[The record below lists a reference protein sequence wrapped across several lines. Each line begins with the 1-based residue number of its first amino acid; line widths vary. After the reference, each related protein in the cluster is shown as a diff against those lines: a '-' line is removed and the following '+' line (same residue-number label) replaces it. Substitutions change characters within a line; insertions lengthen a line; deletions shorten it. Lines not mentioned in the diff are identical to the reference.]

1 MAGKKTLTRIAG
13 VSLAAALAGSTAIVP
28 LAHAQTGASESS
40 QASSTSTAPVITTG
54 TTTTTSGFADELLAR
69 TTKAGTG
76 TGTSGATYTSNG
88 WTYTALALNPENGRV
103 YAISQGETPGHLLRI
118 KANDGLVG
126 DLGKIESIDTAG
138 ITSAAFTADGTLVLF
153 DAQEFHTLDLS
164 TDEPK
169 TGQPELKFNT
179 TRLKKEAERS
189 GTPAAWT
196 STDAYGDADLVSV
209 ARTSQG
215 AVFLWTLDTD
225 TGRADAERLDVADG
239 VTLRGIGDLN
249 YAYTQ
254 GNGTLVFAD
263 DEGQAVKVRGG
274 EVVAT
279 DVNRSLTANYAA
291 VAGLPIGSPYQPV
304 TVTAGAPTP
313 TPTTSTEAAATT
325 TETPVSVTTTQT
337 APAEPTTTVAT
348 TTSTITGTPATVWD
362 MNVTVRTED
371 DKLVEGAEFKLVSGG
386 NVIGATAPDGSGTV
400 QVKLDKKPV
409 EGERF
414 ELTLDTPPYGY
425 LNRKVA
431 ITVGQNSAEL
441 VLPRDPKVTT
451 TNMPQRILKGI
462 DEARP
467 IATSVLAPI
476 AAVAGLGAAGKG
488 RTTTTRTTST
498 NTTSQTA
505 VRMTGRSTT
514 ATGTTT
520 ARTASRSTSGSTVA
534 RVVADSTSTSA
545 VVYAERDDDLADT
558 GTPMRAIIS
567 LGILSILIGAAYL
580 ALGRRRDA

>member
-13 VSLAAALAGSTAIVP
+13 VSLAAALAGSIAIVP
-28 LAHAQTGASESS
+28 LAQAQTAASGSS
-40 QASSTSTAPVITTG
+40 EAATTSSTAPVII
-54 TTTTTSGFADELLAR
+54 TTTSSFADELLAR

-76 TGTSGATYTSNG
+76 TGTSGATYTSDG
-88 WTYTALALNPENGRV
+88 WTYTALALNPENGRL
-103 YAISQGETPGHLLRI
+103 YAISQGEKPGHLLRI

-126 DLGKIESIDTAG
+126 DLGKIESIDTTG

-169 TGQPELKFNT
+169 TGKPELKFNT

-225 TGRADAERLDVADG
+225 TGLADAEHLDVADG

-263 DEGQAVKVRGG
+263 DEGQAVKIRGG

-291 VAGLPIGSPYQPV
+291 IAGLGIGSPYTPF

-313 TPTTSTEAAATT
+313 TTT
-325 TETPVSVTTTQT
+325 TPTSPTDTTEPTATDTSTTTQT
-337 APAEPTTTVAT
+337 TTGEPTTTTTT
-348 TTSTITGTPATVWD
+348 TTSATGTPAEIWD
-362 MNVTVRTED
+362 LQVSVRTED
-371 DKLVEGAEFKLVSGG
+371 NMLVEGAEFKLVSGG
-386 NVIGATAPDGSGTV
+386 NVVGATSPDGTGTV
-400 QVKLDKKPV
+400 QVQLDKKPV
-409 EGERF
+409 EGQRF
-414 ELTLDTPPYGY
+414 ELTLDEPPYGY

-431 ITVGQNSAEL
+431 ITAGQNSAEL

-462 DEARP
+462 EEARP
-467 IATSVLAPI
+467 IATSVLAPA

-520 ARTASRSTSGSTVA
+520 ARSTSRSGSGTTAA

-545 VVYAERDDDLADT
+545 AVYVERDDDLADT